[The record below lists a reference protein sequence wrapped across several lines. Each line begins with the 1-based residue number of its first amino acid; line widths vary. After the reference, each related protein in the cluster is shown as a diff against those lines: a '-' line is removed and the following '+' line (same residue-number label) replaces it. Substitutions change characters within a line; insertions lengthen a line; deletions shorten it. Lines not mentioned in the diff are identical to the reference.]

1 MQLVAET
8 RDPPRLLIVEDEEH
22 LAMGLRLNLELEGY
36 TVHSAA
42 TAREAREFLAAP
54 EGYAAIILDIMLPDL
69 NGFELC
75 SHLRK
80 AGNLTPVI
88 MLTARSS
95 ADDRVRGLD
104 AGADDYV
111 VKPFQ
116 LSELLARVRSVLRRS
131 VWDRD
136 RSVVGNNVL
145 HFGDVRVDFDTHLAS
160 VRSSSVALTQ
170 LEIDLV
176 RYFAVNAGRVLSRE
190 ELLEHV
196 WKLRNYPNTRTVD
209 NFIVR
214 LRKIFEIDPTHP
226 VHFLSVRG
234 SGYRFVQEGQA
245 NSTCL

>member
-1 MQLVAET
+1 MADPLET
-8 RDPPRLLIVEDEEH
+8 KRLLIVEDEEH
-22 LAMGLRLNLELEGY
+22 LATGLRLNLELEGY
-36 TVHSAA
+36 AVDRAA
-42 TAREAREFLAAP
+42 TAREARELLVNP
-54 EGYAAIILDIMLPDL
+54 VGYSAIILDVMLPDL
-69 NGFELC
+69 DGFELC
-75 SHLRK
+75 RHLRR

-88 MLTARSS
+88 MLTARAS

-104 AGADDYV
+104 AGADDYL

-131 VWDRD
+131 SWDRSRERGQD
-136 RSVVGNNVL
+136 RSNVL
-145 HFGDVRVDFDTHLAS
+145 TFGEARVDFDTHEAT
-160 VRSSSVALTQ
+160 VRGKAVQLTQ

-176 RYFAVNAGRVLSRE
+176 RYFAANAGRVLSRD

-214 LRKIFEIDPTHP
+214 LRRIFEANPAVP

-234 SGYRFVQEGQA
+234 SGYRFVTEPLQSVTKA
-245 NSTCL
+245 

>member
-1 MQLVAET
+1 MTEAQSQ
-8 RDPPRLLIVEDEEH
+8 PRLLIVEDEEH
-22 LAMGLRLNLELEGY
+22 LAAGLRLNLELEGY
-36 TVHSAA
+36 AVDRAA
-42 TAREAREFLAAP
+42 TAREARELLVRP

-69 NGFELC
+69 DGFALC
-75 SHLRK
+75 KHLRN

-104 AGADDYV
+104 AGADDYL

-131 VWDRD
+131 VWDRGRD
-136 RSVVGNNVL
+136 RSLIGSNVL
-145 HFGDVRVDFDTHLAS
+145 DFGDAHVDFDTHEAT
-160 VRSSSVALTQ
+160 VHGKAVALTQ

-176 RYFAVNAGRVLSRE
+176 RYFAANAGRVLSRE

-214 LRKIFEIDPTHP
+214 LRKIFEGNPADP

-234 SGYRFVQEGQA
+234 SGYRFVTEPLHSLTKA
-245 NSTCL
+245 

>member
-1 MQLVAET
+1 MSEPT
-8 RDPPRLLIVEDEEH
+8 ENSRLLIVEDEEH
-22 LAMGLRLNLELEGY
+22 LATGLRLNLELEGY
-36 TVHSAA
+36 TVDRAA
-42 TAREAREFLAAP
+42 TAREARELLVNP
-54 EGYAAIILDIMLPDL
+54 TGYSAIILDVMLPDL
-69 NGFELC
+69 DGFELC
-75 SHLRK
+75 RHLRR

-95 ADDRVRGLD
+95 PDDRVRGLD
-104 AGADDYV
+104 AGADDYL

-131 VWDRD
+131 SWDRGRERSAD
-136 RSVVGNNVL
+136 RPNVL
-145 HFGDVRVDFDTHLAS
+145 SFGEARVDFDTHEAT
-160 VRSSSVALTQ
+160 VRGKAVQLTQ

-176 RYFAVNAGRVLSRE
+176 RYFAGNAGRVLSRD

-214 LRKIFEIDPTHP
+214 LRRIFEANPADP

-234 SGYRFVQEGQA
+234 SGYRFVTEPLHSVTKA
-245 NSTCL
+245 

>member
-1 MQLVAET
+1 VTEAQTL
-8 RDPPRLLIVEDEEH
+8 PRLLIVEDEEH
-22 LAMGLRLNLELEGY
+22 LAAGLRLNLELEGY
-36 TVHSAA
+36 DVDRAA
-42 TAREAREFLAAP
+42 TAREARELLVRP
-54 EGYAAIILDIMLPDL
+54 EGYAAIILDIQLPDL
-69 NGFELC
+69 DGFELC
-75 SHLRK
+75 KHLRK

-104 AGADDYV
+104 AGADDYL

-131 VWDRD
+131 VWDRGRD
-136 RSVVGNNVL
+136 RSLVGNNIL
-145 HFGDVRVDFDTHLAS
+145 QFGEARVDFDTHEAS
-160 VRSSSVALTQ
+160 VRGKSVALTQ

-176 RYFAVNAGRVLSRE
+176 RYFAGNSGRVLSRE
-190 ELLEHV
+190 ELLEQV

-214 LRKIFEIDPTHP
+214 LRKIFEVDPANP

-234 SGYRFVQEGQA
+234 SGYRFVTEPLHSLTKA
-245 NSTCL
+245 